1 MNKFTK
7 FLFVLALASAV
18 LEAKAQIVVSTT
30 TYTAPDP
37 ATSLVNNV
45 LLGTGVTASNIVFT
59 PGANANSQLGYF
71 NGSNSNIGLDSGI
84 VLSSG
89 NVADVVPNSFIGLF
103 GSNTPNPDLLSVAQ
117 IMPTVLNFP
126 APMTTWDAAIL
137 EFDFV
142 PSSDTVKFRYVF
154 GSNEYNTFINTQYN
168 DVFGFFISGPGITG
182 PYSGNSKNI
191 ALVPNTNPP
200 LPISI
205 SSVHNGNP
213 NAFPNPIAPFNQQYF
228 VDNAAG
234 TTVALNGFTT
244 VFTAISAVTCGLT
257 YHIRIAI
264 SDCGDGSLDSGVFL
278 EANSFSS
285 QGVQLTGSVSIGGT
299 DSILYEGCGVATIE
313 MMRPGDVTLG
323 DTVHFIIGGSPN
335 NGDYTNFADSLVYQP
350 GQQSAFLN
358 INAYQDN
365 TVEGLDTITI
375 TTIGG
380 VCSTLIST
388 ITMYIADVPAVFANA
403 GNDTILKCAG
413 DPATLH
419 ASAVGGLPGYFY
431 TWQNGLGSS
440 RIITVNPTV
449 TTSYVVMVQDTCQ
462 QVFDYDT
469 IVVNI
474 PVVDPITVT
483 GSPDQDIVCPNQ
495 PATFTASAIGG
506 TPPYTFS
513 WQNPFTPGNTA
524 TFITP
529 EDQWY
534 VAEVTDACNILHG
547 YDTVRVNLIEVNQLT
562 AFLPEEIKICLG
574 ESATTQVE
582 VYGGV
587 QNFNYTWTNVTSN
600 LPSITVAPTNNS
612 IYFVTVNDSCGNTTS
627 ASVLVSIKYPVADFS
642 YTSDPMND
650 YNIIF
655 TNSSLNPVTNLWD
668 FADGETSLDLH
679 PTHIYADSGSY
690 DVNLV
695 MQDTSGC
702 VDTVQNTVWVNPDLR
717 VLIPSAFTPN
727 GDGLNDVWE
736 IHGQG
741 MEELSFIIFDRW
753 GGKIYDNGNMVSN
766 NKWEGKEMPQ
776 GIYSYKI
783 SAKSFTGRL
792 YNKHGSITLIR

>member
-1 MNKFTK
+1 MNKFTS
-7 FLFVLALASAV
+7 LFFGITLSAG
-18 LEAKAQIVVSTT
+18 LMQSSAQMVVSTS
-30 TYTAPDP
+30 TYTVPDP

-59 PGANANSQLGYF
+59 PGASANAQIGYF

-84 VLSSG
+84 VLSTG
-89 NVADVVPNSFIGLF
+89 NVLDAMPNSFVGGTF
-103 GSNTPNPDLLSVAQ
+103 GGMMNYPDLLNVANSVPPLIGQ
-117 IMPTVLNFP
+117 SFTVSDVNDV
-126 APMTTWDAAIL
+126 AVL

-154 GSNEYNTFINTQYN
+154 ASDEYTSWINSTYN

-182 PYSGNSKNI
+182 PYAGNSKNI
-191 ALVPNTNPP
+191 AVVPNSNPP
-200 LPISI
+200 LPITI
-205 SSVHNGNP
+205 SSVQPALNG
-213 NAFPNPIAPFNQQYF
+213 QYYI
-228 VDNAAG
+228 DNANN

-244 VFTAISAVTCGLT
+244 VFTAMTPVTCGLT

-264 SDCGDGSLDSGVFL
+264 ADGSDGSLDSDVFL

-285 QGVQLTGSVSIGGT
+285 QGVQLMGSVSIGGT

-335 NGDYTNFADSLVYQP
+335 NGDYTNFADSIVYQP

-358 INAYQDN
+358 ITAYQDN
-365 TVEGLDTITI
+365 LVEGIDTITI

-380 VCSTLIST
+380 FCATVVSS
-388 ITMYIADVPAVFANA
+388 ITMYIADVPAITANA
-403 GNDTILKCAG
+403 GNDTLLHCAG

-419 ASAVGGLPGYFY
+419 ASASGGLTGYYY
-431 TWQNGLGSS
+431 TWLNGLGNS
-440 RIITVNPTV
+440 RVITVNPTV

-474 PVVDPITVT
+474 PNVTPIIVT
-483 GSPDQDIVCPNQ
+483 GSADQDIVCPNQ
-495 PATFTASAIGG
+495 PATFTATATGG
-506 TPPYTFS
+506 TPPYNFS
-513 WQNPFTPGNTA
+513 WQNPFTAGNTA

-534 VAEVTDACNILHG
+534 VAEVTDVCNILHG
-547 YDTVRVNLIEVNQLT
+547 YDTVRVNLIEVNPLT
-562 AFLPEEIKICLG
+562 AFLPEEIRICLG
-574 ESATTQVE
+574 EYATTEVE

-587 QNFNYTWTNVTSN
+587 QNYHYNWTNVNSS
-600 LPSITVAPTNNS
+600 LSSITVAPTNNS
-612 IYFVTVNDSCGNTTS
+612 IYMVTVNDSCGNTTS
-627 ASVLVSIKYPVADFS
+627 ASVLVSINYPVADFS
-642 YTSDPMND
+642 YTSDPTND
-650 YNIIF
+650 YKIIF
-655 TNSSLNPVTNLWD
+655 SNASLNPVLNNWD
-668 FADGETSLDLH
+668 FDDGETSLDLH
-679 PTHIYADSGSY
+679 PEHIYGDSGTY
-690 DVNLV
+690 NVKLV

-702 VDTVQNTVWVNPDLR
+702 VDTILNVVWVNPDLR

-736 IHGQG
+736 IQGQG
-741 MEELSFIIFDRW
+741 MEELSFVIYDRW
-753 GGKIYDNGNMVSN
+753 GGKVFDNGNSVNN
-766 NKWEGKEMPQ
+766 NKWEAKEMPQ

-783 SAKSFTGRL
+783 EAKSFTGKL
-792 YNKHGSITLIR
+792 YNKFGSITLIR

>member
-1 MNKFTK
+1 MKN
-7 FLFVLALASAV
+7 LFRNLTLIAL
-18 LEAKAQIVVSTT
+18 LIGCKQLKAQLVVNTT
-30 TYTAPDP
+30 TYTTPNP

-45 LLGTGVTASNIVFT
+45 LLGSGVTASNIVF
-59 PGANANSQLGYF
+59 SQGSVNPDAQIGYF
-71 NGSNSNIGLDSGI
+71 NGSNSNLGLDSGI
-84 VLSSG
+84 VLSTG
-89 NVADVVPNSFIGLF
+89 NVLDAMPGNFAGGMFGGLL
-103 GSNTPNPDLLSVAQ
+103 NYPDLLNVANSV
-117 IMPTVLNFP
+117 P
-126 APMTTWDAAIL
+126 PMIGQAFVVQDVNDVAVL

-154 GSNEYNTFINTQYN
+154 ASDEYLTYINSQYN
-168 DVFGFFISGPGITG
+168 DVFAFFISGPGING
-182 PYSGNSKNI
+182 PFAGNSQNI
-191 ALVPNTNPP
+191 AVVPNSAPP

-205 SSVHNGNP
+205 SSVQP
-213 NAFPNPIAPFNQQYF
+213 
-228 VDNAAG
+228 
-234 TTVALNGFTT
+234 ALNGQYYINNPNNTTVGFNGFTQ
-244 VFTAISAVTCGLT
+244 VFTAMSPVTCGLT

-264 SDCGDGSLDSGVFL
+264 ADGSDGALDSGVFL
-278 EANSFSS
+278 EANSFTSE
-285 QGVQLTGSVSIGGT
+285 GVQLTGSVSIGGT

-323 DTVHFIIGGSPN
+323 DTVHFLISGSPN

-350 GQQSAFLN
+350 GQQTAFLN

-365 TVEGLDTITI
+365 IAEPLDTITI
-375 TTIGG
+375 TTISGI
-380 VCSTLIST
+380 CAALIST
-388 ITMYIADVPAVFANA
+388 ITIYIADVPAVFANA

>member
-1 MNKFTK
+1 MKNYYKIITS
-7 FLFVLALASAV
+7 LALLLVWNYSSA
-18 LEAKAQIVVSTT
+18 QMVVNTT
-30 TYTAPDP
+30 TYTTPDP

-59 PGANANSQLGYF
+59 PAANANSQIGYF

-89 NVADVVPNSFIGLF
+89 NVLDAMPGSFVGIT
-103 GSNTPNPDLLSVAQ
+103 SNWTAMNYPDLLSVANSV
-117 IMPTVLNFP
+117 P
-126 APMTTWDAAIL
+126 PMIGQSFSVSGVYDVAVL

-154 GSNEYNTFINTQYN
+154 GSDEYQTFINSSYN

-182 PYSGNSKNI
+182 PYAGNSKNI
-191 ALVPNTNPP
+191 AVVPGSVPP
-200 LPISI
+200 LPITI
-205 SSVHNGNP
+205 SSVQPALNGQYYIDNP
-213 NAFPNPIAPFNQQYF
+213 NN
-228 VDNAAG
+228 
-234 TTVALNGFTT
+234 TTVGLNGFTK
-244 VFTAISAVTCGLT
+244 VFTAMSPVTCGLT

-264 SDCGDGSLDSGVFL
+264 ADGSDSALDSDVFL

-323 DTVHFIIGGSPN
+323 DTVHFIISGSPN

-365 TVEGLDTITI
+365 LTEAGLDTIII

-388 ITMYIADVPAVFANA
+388 ITMYIADVPAITANA
-403 GNDTILKCAG
+403 GNDTTLHCAG

-419 ASAVGGLPGYFY
+419 ASAVGGLPGYYY
-431 TWQNGLGSS
+431 TWQNGLGNN
-440 RIITVNPTV
+440 RVITVNPTV

-469 IVVNI
+469 IVVHI
-474 PVVDPITVT
+474 PTVNPIVVT

-495 PATFTASAIGG
+495 PATFTATATGG
-506 TPPYTFS
+506 TPPYNFS
-513 WQNPFTPGNTA
+513 WQNPFTAGNTA
-524 TFITP
+524 TFTTP
-529 EDQWY
+529 HDQWY
-534 VAEVTDACNILHG
+534 VVETTDACNILHG
-547 YDTVRVNLIEVNQLT
+547 YDTVNVNLIEFNPLT
-562 AFLPEEIKICLG
+562 VFLPEEIKICLG
-574 ESATTQVE
+574 ESATAQAQVF
-582 VYGGV
+582 GGV
-587 QNFNYTWTNVTSN
+587 QNYHYNWTNVTSN

-612 IYFVTVNDSCGNTTS
+612 IYMVTVNDSCGNTAN
-627 ASVLVSIKYPVADFS
+627 ASINVEIKYPVAQFS
-642 YTSDPMND
+642 YTSDPNND
-650 YNIIF
+650 YKIIF
-655 TNSSLNPVTNLWD
+655 TNGSINPQLNWWD

-679 PTHIYADSGSY
+679 PEHIFADSGSY
-690 DVNLV
+690 NVKLV

-702 VDTVQNTVWVNPDLR
+702 VDTTLNVVWVNPDLR

-736 IHGQG
+736 IQGQG

-753 GGKIYDNGNMVSN
+753 GGKVYDNGNSVLN

-776 GIYSYKI
+776 GNYSYKI
-783 SAKSFTGRL
+783 SAKSFTGKL
-792 YNKHGSITLIR
+792 YNKYGSITLIR

>member
-1 MNKFTK
+1 MNNLYKLLSFIAAI
-7 FLFVLALASAV
+7 FVIENSSA
-18 LEAKAQIVVSTT
+18 QMVVSTT
-30 TYTAPDP
+30 TYTTPDP

-59 PGANANSQLGYF
+59 PGANSNSQIGYF

-89 NVADVVPNSFIGLF
+89 NVLDAMPGSFVGITG
-103 GSNTPNPDLLSVAQ
+103 NWTAMNYPDLLSVANSVPGMIGQ
-117 IMPTVLNFP
+117 SFSVSGVYDV
-126 APMTTWDAAIL
+126 AVL

-154 GSNEYNTFINTQYN
+154 GSDEYQTFINSSYN

-182 PYSGNSKNI
+182 PYAGNSKNI
-191 ALVPNTNPP
+191 AVVPNSNPP
-200 LPISI
+200 LPITI
-205 SSVHNGNP
+205 SSVQPALNGQYYIDNP
-213 NAFPNPIAPFNQQYF
+213 NN
-228 VDNAAG
+228 
-234 TTVALNGFTT
+234 TTVGLNGFTK
-244 VFTAISAVTCGLT
+244 VFTAMSPVTCGLT

-264 SDCGDGSLDSGVFL
+264 ADGSDSALDSDVFL

-313 MMRPGDVTLG
+313 MIRPGDVTLG
-323 DTVHFIIGGSPN
+323 DTVHFIISGSPN

-365 TVEGLDTITI
+365 LVEAGLDTITI

-380 VCSTLIST
+380 ICSTLVST
-388 ITMYIADVPAVFANA
+388 ITMYIADVPAVTANA
-403 GNDTILKCAG
+403 GNDTTLHCAG
-413 DPATLH
+413 DPAILH
-419 ASAVGGLPGYFY
+419 ASATGGLPGYFY
-431 TWQNGLGSS
+431 TWQNGLGSN

-449 TTSYVVMVQDTCQ
+449 TTAYVVMVQDTCQ

-469 IVVNI
+469 VIVNVPVVNPIVV
-474 PVVDPITVT
+474 DA
-483 GSPDQDIVCPNQ
+483 GPDQDIVCPNQ
-495 PATFTASAIGG
+495 PATFTASAVGG
-506 TPPYTFS
+506 TPPYNFS
-513 WQNPFTPGNTA
+513 WQNPFTAGNTA

-529 EDQWY
+529 EDHWY

-547 YDTVRVNLIEVNQLT
+547 YDTVNVNLIEFNPLT
-562 AFLPEEIKICLG
+562 VFLPEVIKICLG
-574 ESATTQVE
+574 ESASAEVE

-587 QNFNYTWTNVTSN
+587 QNYHYNWTNVNST
-600 LPSITVAPTNNS
+600 LPNITVAPTNNS
-612 IYFVTVNDSCGNTTS
+612 VYIVTVNDSCGNTAS
-627 ASVLVSIKYPVADFS
+627 ASIRVELNYPVADFN
-642 YTSDPMND
+642 YTSDPTND

-655 TNSSLNPVTNLWD
+655 TNSSINPQLNNWD

-679 PTHIYADSGSY
+679 PQHLYGDSGSY
-690 DVNLV
+690 NVKLV

-702 VDTVQNTVWVNPDLR
+702 VDTVVNTVWVNPDLR

-736 IHGQG
+736 IQGQG
-741 MEELSFIIFDRW
+741 MKELSFIIFDRW
-753 GGKIYDNGNMVSN
+753 GGKVYDNGNESNN

-776 GIYSYKI
+776 GVYSYKI
-783 SAKSFTGRL
+783 SAKSFTGKL
-792 YNKHGSITLIR
+792 YNKYGSITLIR

>member
-1 MNKFTK
+1 MVKFTN
-7 FLFVLALASAV
+7 FIYGVVFIVGLQHAA
-18 LEAKAQIVVSTT
+18 AQMVVNTN
-30 TYTAPDP
+30 TYINPDP

-59 PGANANSQLGYF
+59 PGANSNTQIGYF

-89 NVADVVPNSFIGLF
+89 NVLDAMPNSFVGGVGNF
-103 GSNTPNPDLLSVAQ
+103 NPMVYPDLLNVANSVPPLINQAFN
-117 IMPTVLNFP
+117 VSGVFDV
-126 APMTTWDAAIL
+126 AVL

-154 GSNEYNTFINTQYN
+154 GSDEYQTFINSNYN
-168 DVFGFFISGPGITG
+168 DVFGFFISGPGING
-182 PYSGNSKNI
+182 PYAGNSQNI
-191 ALVPNTNPP
+191 AVVPNSNPP
-200 LPISI
+200 LPITI
-205 SSVHNGNP
+205 SSVQPALNGQYYIDNP
-213 NAFPNPIAPFNQQYF
+213 NN
-228 VDNAAG
+228 
-234 TTVALNGFTT
+234 TTVGLNGFTT
-244 VFTAISAVTCGLT
+244 VFTAMSPVTCGLT

-264 SDCGDGSLDSGVFL
+264 ADGSDASLDSKVFL

-285 QGVQLTGSVSIGGT
+285 QGVQLTGSVSIGDT

-323 DTVHFIIGGSPN
+323 DTVHFIISGSPN

-358 INAYQDN
+358 INAFQDN
-365 TVEGLDTITI
+365 IPEGLDTITI

-388 ITMYIADVPAVFANA
+388 ITMYISDVPAITANA
-403 GNDTILKCAG
+403 GNDTTINCAG

-419 ASAVGGLPGYFY
+419 ASAIGGLPGYYY
-431 TWQNGLGSS
+431 TWMNGLGNN
-440 RIITVNPTV
+440 RIITVNPTE
-449 TTSYVVMVQDTCQ
+449 TTTYVVMVQDTCQ
-462 QVFDYDT
+462 QVLDYDT
-469 IVVNI
+469 IVVNVPI
-474 PVVDPITVT
+474 VNPIVVTA
-483 GSPDQDIVCPNQ
+483 SADQDIVCPNQ

-506 TPPYTFS
+506 TPPYTYL
-513 WQNPFTPGNTA
+513 WQNPPTPGNTA

-529 EDQWY
+529 VDQWY
-534 VAEVTDACNILHG
+534 VIEVTDACNILHG
-547 YDTVRVNLIEVNQLT
+547 YDTVKVNLIEVNQLT

-574 ESATTQVE
+574 ESASTQVQ

-587 QNFNYTWTNVTSN
+587 LDYEYNWTNVNSN
-600 LPSITVAPTNNS
+600 LPSITVSPTNNS
-612 IYFVTVNDSCGNTTS
+612 IYMVTVNDSCGNTTS
-627 ASVLVSIKYPVADFS
+627 ASVLVSINYPQADFT
-642 YTSDPMND
+642 YTSDPTND

-655 TNSSLNPVTNLWD
+655 TNASINALSNFWD
-668 FADGETSLDLH
+668 FTDGITSSDMH
-679 PTHIYADSGSY
+679 PQHLFADSGSY
-690 DVNLV
+690 DVKLV

-702 VDTVQNTVWVNPDLR
+702 IDTVVNVVWVNPDLR

-736 IHGQG
+736 IQGQG
-741 MEELSFIIFDRW
+741 MQEMSFVIFDRW
-753 GGKIYDNGNMVSN
+753 GGKIFDNGNAVNN
-766 NKWEGKEMPQ
+766 NKWDGKEMPQ
-776 GIYSYKI
+776 GIYTYLI
-783 SAKSFTGRL
+783 SAKSFTGKL

>member
-1 MNKFTK
+1 MNKIFK
-7 FLFVLALASAV
+7 VCFVIAAFLGIKQSM
-18 LEAKAQIVVSTT
+18 AQMVVNTT

-59 PGANANSQLGYF
+59 PAANSNTQIGYF
-71 NGSNSNIGLDSGI
+71 NGSNSNLGIDSGI

-89 NVADVVPNSFIGLF
+89 NVADAMPNSFVGGVGNWNPI
-103 GSNTPNPDLLSVAQ
+103 NYPDLLNVANSV
-117 IMPTVLNFP
+117 P
-126 APMTTWDAAIL
+126 PMINQSFNVSGVYDVAVL

-154 GSNEYNTFINTQYN
+154 GSDEYQTFINSSYN

-182 PYSGNSKNI
+182 PFAGNSKNI
-191 ALVPNTNPP
+191 AVVPNSNPP
-200 LPISI
+200 LPITI
-205 SSVHNGNP
+205 SSVQPALNGQYYIDNP
-213 NAFPNPIAPFNQQYF
+213 NN
-228 VDNAAG
+228 
-234 TTVALNGFTT
+234 TTVGLNGFTT
-244 VFTAISAVTCGLT
+244 VFTAMSPVTCGLT

-264 SDCGDGSLDSGVFL
+264 ADGSDSSLDSDVFL

-335 NGDYTNFADSLVYQP
+335 NGDYTNFADSIVYQP

-358 INAYQDN
+358 ITAYQDN
-365 TVEGLDTITI
+365 VVESMDTIII

-380 VCSTLIST
+380 TCSTVVSS
-388 ITMYIADVPAVFANA
+388 ITMYIADVPAITANA
-403 GNDTILKCAG
+403 GNDTTLHCAG
-413 DPATLH
+413 EPATLH
-419 ASAVGGLPGYFY
+419 ASGTGGLPGYYY

-449 TTSYVVMVQDTCQ
+449 TTSYVVMIQDTCQ

-469 IVVNI
+469 VVVN
-474 PVVDPITVT
+474 VPIVSPIIVT
-483 GSPDQDIVCPNQ
+483 ASADQDIVCPNQ
-495 PATFTASAIGG
+495 PATFTATAAGG
-506 TPPYTFS
+506 TAPYNFF
-513 WQNPFTPGNTA
+513 WQNPFVAGNTA

-534 VAEVTDACNILHG
+534 VVEVTDACNILHG
-547 YDTVRVNLIEVNQLT
+547 YDTVNVNLIEVNPLT
-562 AFLPEEIKICLG
+562 VFLPEEIKICLG
-574 ESATTQVE
+574 ESASTQVQ

-587 QNFNYTWTNVTSN
+587 ENYHYNWTNVSSN

-612 IYFVTVNDSCGNTTS
+612 IYIVTVNDSCGNTAT
-627 ASVLVSIKYPVADFS
+627 AAVSVNLNYPVADFN
-642 YTSDPMND
+642 YTSDPNND
-650 YNIIF
+650 YNILFNNASINPF
-655 TNSSLNPVTNLWD
+655 LNHWD
-668 FADGETSLDLH
+668 FADGESSLDLH
-679 PTHIYADSGSY
+679 PDHIYADSGSY
-690 DVNLV
+690 EVKLV

-702 VDTVQNTVWVNPDLR
+702 VDTVINTVWVNPDLR

-727 GDGLNDVWE
+727 GDGLNDIWE
-736 IHGQG
+736 IQGQG

-753 GGKIYDNGNMVSN
+753 GGKVFDNGNIVNN

-783 SAKSFTGRL
+783 SAKSFTGKL
-792 YNKHGSITLIR
+792 YNKYGSITLIR

>member
-1 MNKFTK
+1 MSKYTK
-7 FLFVLALASAV
+7 LIFWMALFVGIQQSN
-18 LEAKAQIVVSTT
+18 AQLVVNTT

-59 PGANANSQLGYF
+59 PGVNSNTQLGYF
-71 NGSNSNIGLDSGI
+71 NGSNSNLGLDSGI

-89 NVADVVPNSFIGLF
+89 NVLDAMPGSFVGF
-103 GSNTPNPDLLSVAQ
+103 AGNFMAMPYPDLLNVANSVPPLINQAFN
-117 IMPTVLNFP
+117 VNGVYDV
-126 APMTTWDAAIL
+126 AVL

-142 PSSDTVKFRYVF
+142 PSSDTVKFKYVF
-154 GSNEYNTFINTQYN
+154 GSDEYQTFINSNYN

-182 PYSGNSKNI
+182 PFGGNSQNI
-191 ALVPNTNPP
+191 ALVPNSNPP
-200 LPISI
+200 LPITI
-205 SSVHNGNP
+205 SSVQPALNGQYYIDNP
-213 NAFPNPIAPFNQQYF
+213 NN
-228 VDNAAG
+228 
-234 TTVALNGFTT
+234 TTVGLNGFTT
-244 VFTAISAVTCGLT
+244 VFTAMSPVTCGLT

-264 SDCGDGSLDSGVFL
+264 ADGSDASLDSKVFL

-403 GNDTILKCAG
+403 GNDTTLHCAG

-419 ASAVGGLPGYFY
+419 ASATGGLPGYFY

-474 PVVDPITVT
+474 PVVNPIIVT

-495 PATFTASAIGG
+495 PATFTASAVGG
-506 TPPYTFS
+506 TPPYNFL
-513 WQNPFTPGNTA
+513 WQNPFTAGSTA

-529 EDQWY
+529 VDQWF
-534 VAEVTDACNILHG
+534 VVEVTDDCNILHG
-547 YDTVRVNLIEVNQLT
+547 YDTVNVNLIEVNQLT
-562 AFLPEEIKICLG
+562 AFLPEEIRICLG

-582 VYGGV
+582 VFGGV
-587 QNFNYTWTNVTSN
+587 LDYRYTWTNVTSDE
-600 LPSITVAPTNNS
+600 PSITVAPTNNS
-612 IYFVTVNDSCGNTTS
+612 IYMVTVNDSCGNTTS
-627 ASVLVSIKYPVADFS
+627 ASVLVSINYPVADFT
-642 YTSDPMND
+642 YTSDPTND
-650 YNIIF
+650 YKIIF
-655 TNSSLNPVTNLWD
+655 NNASLNPVLNSWD
-668 FADGETSLDLH
+668 FADGILSSDMH
-679 PTHIYADSGSY
+679 PDHIYADSGSY
-690 DVNLV
+690 DVKLV

-702 VDTVQNTVWVNPDLR
+702 VDTVINVVWVNPDLR

-736 IHGQG
+736 IQGQG
-741 MEELSFIIFDRW
+741 MEQLSFIIFDRW
-753 GGKIYDNGNMVSN
+753 GGKVFDNGNSVNN

-776 GIYSYKI
+776 GVYSYKI
-783 SAKSFTGRL
+783 EAKSFTGRL
-792 YNKHGSITLIR
+792 YNKYGSITLIR